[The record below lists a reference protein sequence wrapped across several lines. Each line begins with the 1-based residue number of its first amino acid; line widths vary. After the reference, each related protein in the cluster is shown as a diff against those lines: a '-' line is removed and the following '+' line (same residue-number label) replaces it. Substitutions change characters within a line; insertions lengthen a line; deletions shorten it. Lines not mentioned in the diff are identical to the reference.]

1 MSIRI
6 EDMQNKKELV
16 QNFYNWLFN
25 KEVILQEKEDLSL
38 AINYY
43 DNNIYYPEEIEK
55 IFLSKPMQRLGK
67 ITQLSSLD
75 SVYTRLEHSKGVYN
89 RKLELFL
96 MEFQDEEWRNSQ
108 TEEDKVYII
117 GELIK
122 SAMHDVGHLPLSHV
136 IEIAV
141 LNSREYHE
149 KLGKR
154 IVLENIEL
162 DKIFQ
167 KINPKLKEI
176 LREIYEDEKYDKF
189 GFKTLD
195 EGNYDIDR
203 LDYLMRDIINC
214 SGEIP
219 EKELSL
225 LKSEIVQMKYD
236 SGEDKLVRVYEYEDL
251 PKIEAFLK
259 QRVKQ
264 YKEMYFSKEAQV
276 SDILVGKFVNR
287 LLEIKPKEGKELQE
301 FLGNI
306 YEIDV
311 NNYEFNDFTF
321 WLNVIDVAQN
331 SQDEELVELAKLILP
346 NINKSMLMAY
356 KCFNIKDKNKKL
368 SNEEKTFLKKLK
380 SIFKDDDEL
389 LSVLEQESYAL
400 NNVAIFSDY
409 NNQEMQD
416 ESYKKYSN
424 LSQNVYRNQ
433 QPVRINYY
441 KKSEPIYVKDKDG
454 KIYELSEHPKAKRDW
469 SKESEDVSICFVPI
483 TMAKNLTKEE
493 RNFIET
499 KRYKRKKKISVTG
512 LEPCQKKKM
521 VHTISEDERIA

>member
-1 MSIRI
+1 
-6 EDMQNKKELV
+6 MQNKKELV

-25 KEVILQEKEDLSL
+25 KEVILQEEEDLSL

-225 LKSEIVQMKYD
+225 LKSEIV
-236 SGEDKLVRVYEYEDL
+236 
-251 PKIEAFLK
+251 
-259 QRVKQ
+259 
-264 YKEMYFSKEAQV
+264 
-276 SDILVGKFVNR
+276 
-287 LLEIKPKEGKELQE
+287 
-301 FLGNI
+301 
-306 YEIDV
+306 
-311 NNYEFNDFTF
+311 
-321 WLNVIDVAQN
+321 
-331 SQDEELVELAKLILP
+331 
-346 NINKSMLMAY
+346 
-356 KCFNIKDKNKKL
+356 
-368 SNEEKTFLKKLK
+368 
-380 SIFKDDDEL
+380 
-389 LSVLEQESYAL
+389 
-400 NNVAIFSDY
+400 
-409 NNQEMQD
+409 
-416 ESYKKYSN
+416 
-424 LSQNVYRNQ
+424 
-433 QPVRINYY
+433 
-441 KKSEPIYVKDKDG
+441 
-454 KIYELSEHPKAKRDW
+454 
-469 SKESEDVSICFVPI
+469 
-483 TMAKNLTKEE
+483 
-493 RNFIET
+493 
-499 KRYKRKKKISVTG
+499 
-512 LEPCQKKKM
+512 
-521 VHTISEDERIA
+521 